1 MSKFAKYLPL
11 AMLILL
17 LVFVGCKKDSN
28 SEKPDVDDLVVLTA
42 TATATEITQDPKVV
56 EEEVPADCD
65 CEKDEDQRAWEETE
79 KRLKD
84 RMDCLERSRLSI
96 EKGGEGEWCP

>member
-1 MSKFAKYLPL
+1 MTKLAKYLPL

-17 LVFVGCKKDSN
+17 LVFIGCKKDSESAKQVGN
-28 SEKPDVDDLVVLTA
+28 DSVELTVTTSEIP
-42 TATATEITQDPKVV
+42 EDPNRSKQ
-56 EEEVPADCD
+56 EVSSDCD
-65 CEKDEDQRAWEETE
+65 CEKDEDQRVWKETE

-84 RMDCLERSRLSI
+84 RMDCLERSRLSL

>member
-1 MSKFAKYLPL
+1 MFFVSISLSRKYLYSEFLTP
-11 AMLILL
+11 IVLL
-17 LVFVGCKKDSN
+17 ES
-28 SEKPDVDDLVVLTA
+28 DLVVLTA

-65 CEKDEDQRAWEETE
+65 CEKDEDQRMWEETE

-96 EKGGEGEWCP
+96 EKGGEAEWCP

>member
-1 MSKFAKYLPL
+1 MTKLAKYLPL

-17 LVFVGCKKDSN
+17 LVFVGCKKDSESAKQEGN
-28 SEKPDVDDLVVLTA
+28 DLVELTV
-42 TATATEITQDPKVV
+42 TASDISEDPKSVKQ
-56 EEEVPADCD
+56 EVSPDCD
-65 CEKDEDQRAWEETE
+65 CEKDEDQRMWEETE

-84 RMDCLERSRLSI
+84 RMDCLERSRLSV

>member
-1 MSKFAKYLPL
+1 MTKLAKYMPL

-17 LVFVGCKKDSN
+17 LVFTGCKKDSESVKQEGNDSLEVTVTASDIPEDPN
-28 SEKPDVDDLVVLTA
+28 SIK
-42 TATATEITQDPKVV
+42 Q
-56 EEEVPADCD
+56 EVSPDCD
-65 CEKDEDQRAWEETE
+65 CEKDEDQRMWEATE

-84 RMDCLERSRLSI
+84 RMDCLERSRLSV